1 MFRSSQHRYDSLWEA
16 TRDCH
21 TLVERTLANRRN
33 PRDGSRPSPVVGGA
47 VNSRFGRGPRLAAGT
62 SERPR
67 VGRRISGAITQNQ
80 GTKGRLSGRMPTR
93 NPAVGQPVGDGNFI
107 GAAGYDPGQRS

>member
-1 MFRSSQHRYDSLWEA
+1 M
-16 TRDCH
+16 
-21 TLVERTLANRRN
+21 
-33 PRDGSRPSPVVGGA
+33 VGEA

-80 GTKGRLSGRMPTR
+80 GTKGRLSRRMPTR
-93 NPAVGQPVGDGNFI
+93 NPAVGLPIGDGNFI